1 MNIASI
7 LRHWFTLAATILTA
21 WIIAL
26 VTLSPD
32 DQAALGNAL
41 TELVGPLVIIGTLL
55 VTALWRMALAWLAK
69 VIQVGAGEKT
79 PGGNGEL
86 PGLLLG
92 LGTAV
97 AFMGSLPSCS
107 SSGMPLKVTAILDEG
122 ALSYSSK
129 GGLEME
135 YRPGFGERPTVYSD
149 SSK

>member
-1 MNIASI
+1 MNIPSI
-7 LRHWFTLAATILTA
+7 LRHWFTLAATIFTA

-32 DQAALGNAL
+32 DQAALGNAV

-69 VIQVGAGEKT
+69 VFQVGAGEKT
-79 PGGNGEL
+79 PGGNGEPL
-86 PGLLLG
+86 GLLLG

-97 AFMGSLPSCS
+97 ALMGSLPSC
-107 SSGMPLKVTAILDEG
+107 SSGMPLKVTAILEEG

-135 YRPGFGERPTVYSD
+135 YRPGFGQMPKVYGT
-149 SSK
+149 K